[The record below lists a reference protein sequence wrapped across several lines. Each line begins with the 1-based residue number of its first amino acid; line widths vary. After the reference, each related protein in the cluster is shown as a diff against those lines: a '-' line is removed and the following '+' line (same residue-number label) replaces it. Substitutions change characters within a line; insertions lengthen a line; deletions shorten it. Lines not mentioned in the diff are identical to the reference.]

1 MCISHEFCSTEPG
14 LCQSE
19 CDLAGTIRIVDGV
32 RWKPELLDHN
42 TDEWKNLAKEVK
54 QELNDVFIKS
64 DKLRR
69 WYKTLRIDSF
79 SKGSVLVDYFVELD
93 DIPDTVNTL
102 QIRRMF
108 HDALKPAPQVNL
120 TETGDQGHG
129 SAVPQ
134 VKETFLLGKFVL
146 DPMSTDF
153 IGELTLN
160 QCFG

>member
-1 MCISHEFCSTEPG
+1 M
-14 LCQSE
+14 
-19 CDLAGTIRIVDGV
+19 

-42 TDEWKNLAKEVK
+42 TDEWKNLAREVK

-93 DIPDTVNTL
+93 DIPDSVNTL
-102 QIRRMF
+102 QIRHYF
-108 HDALKPAPQVNL
+108 HEALTPAKVPEVNL
-120 TETGDQGHG
+120 TEAGDERHS

-153 IGELTLN
+153 IGKLRLLL
-160 QCFG
+160 FYFLLSGD

>member
-1 MCISHEFCSTEPG
+1 M
-14 LCQSE
+14 E

-32 RWKPELLDHN
+32 KWRPELLDHN

-54 QELNDVFIKS
+54 QELNEVFIKS

-93 DIPDTVNTL
+93 DISDEVNTL
-102 QIRRMF
+102 QIKRFF
-108 HDALKPAPQVNL
+108 HDALTPTSLPESIQN
-120 TETGDQGHG
+120 ETMDERQS

-134 VKETFLLGKFVL
+134 VKETFMLGKFVL
-146 DPMSTDF
+146 DPVSTDF
-153 IGELTLN
+153 IGK
-160 QCFG
+160 QIVKKCHFRCDSF